1 MKEVLVLGGG
11 GFIGRNIVQFL
22 VDRGDCNVTAAD
34 IREGSNWK
42 NISGDASKAMRF
54 RAVMDDFTNLSA
66 FDNLGQGFSEIYMLA
81 AVVGVNRTLKYPQ
94 DVIRINTQLTMN
106 TLNWVS
112 RNPIK
117 RLLFSSSSENYA
129 GTSDLF
135 ETEIPTSEMVP
146 LCIGDIKHP
155 RWTYAITKIH
165 GESAFIH
172 SAEAYNY
179 ECTVVRYQNIIGPEM
194 GFGHAIPH
202 IVERFVNKEEESP
215 FKIYGH
221 DHTRAF
227 CYIDDAV
234 RGTVGAMESDNA
246 VGEIYHIGK
255 LDEINMEVLTT
266 YIGELMNYSGEYV
279 AAITYPGSV
288 ARRCPN
294 IDKAAADFG
303 YSPNIEWKTAV
314 RLTTDWYRKFFTSG
328 QSPHSGGFEPPEAV
342 MAKVA
347 NNAETP

>member
-1 MKEVLVLGGG
+1 MKEVLVLGAG
-11 GFIGRNIVQFL
+11 GFIGRNITQFL
-22 VDRGDCNVTAAD
+22 IDRGDCNVTAAD
-34 IREGSNWK
+34 IREGSNWHK
-42 NISGDASKAMRF
+42 ISSDTKKSPRF
-54 RAVMDDFTNLSA
+54 TATIDDFTKISA
-66 FDNLGQGFSEIYMLA
+66 FDNLGKNFDEIYMLA
-81 AVVGVNRTLKYPQ
+81 AVVGVNHTLKFPE
-94 DVIRINTQLTMN
+94 DVIRINTLLTMN
-106 TLNWVS
+106 TLDWIS

-135 ETEIPTSEMVP
+135 NVEIPTAEDVA

-155 RWTYAITKIH
+155 RWTYAMTKMH

-172 SAEAYNY
+172 SAQAYNY

-202 IVERFVNKEEESP
+202 IVERFVKGEQSP

-221 DHTRAF
+221 DQTRAF

-234 RGTVGAMESDNA
+234 NGTVGAMESSKAN
-246 VGEIYHIGK
+246 GEIYHIGK
-255 LDEINMEVLTT
+255 QDEINMETLTT
-266 YIGELMNYSGEYV
+266 YIGGLMDYSGAYE
-279 AAITYPGSV
+279 AAMTYPGSV

-294 IDKAAADFG
+294 IDKATADFG
-303 YSPNIEWKTAV
+303 YSPNIDWKIAV
-314 RLTTDWYRKFFTSG
+314 SLTIDWYRKFFTSG
-328 QSPHSGGFEPPEAV
+328 QSPHSGGFETPEAV

-347 NNAETP
+347 K

>member
-11 GFIGRNIVQFL
+11 GFIGRNIVEFL

-34 IREGSNWK
+34 IREGSNWREITDDT
-42 NISGDASKAMRF
+42 NRVRRF
-54 RAVMDDFTNLSA
+54 RGVVDDFTKINA
-66 FDNLGQGFSEIYMLA
+66 FDKLGQSFDEIYMLA

-106 TLNWVS
+106 TLDWVA
-112 RNPIK
+112 RNPVK
-117 RLLFSSSSENYA
+117 RILFASSSENYA

-135 ETEIPTSEMVP
+135 GIEIPTPETVP
-146 LCIGDIKHP
+146 LCIGDVKHP
-155 RWTYAITKIH
+155 RWAYAMTKMH

-202 IVERFVNKEEESP
+202 IVERFVKSEESP

-221 DHTRAF
+221 DQTRAF

-234 RGTVGAMESDNA
+234 RGTVEAMESDDA
-246 VGEIYHIGK
+246 AGEIYHIGNRE
-255 LDEINMEVLTT
+255 EIDMKILTT
-266 YIGELMNYSGEYV
+266 YIGELMNYSGEYE

-294 IDKAAADFG
+294 IDKAVADFG
-303 YSPNIEWKTAV
+303 YSPCVEWRTAV
-314 RLTTDWYRKFFTSG
+314 SLTTEWYREFFTSG
-328 QSPHSGGFEPPEAV
+328 QIPQFGGFEPPEAV
-342 MAKVA
+342 MAKV
-347 NNAETP
+347 TK

>member
-1 MKEVLVLGGG
+1 MKKVLVLGGG
-11 GFIGRNIVQFL
+11 GFIGRNIVQWL
-22 VDRGDCNVTAAD
+22 VDRGDCNVTGAD
-34 IREGSNWK
+34 IREGSNWAE
-42 NISGDASKAMRF
+42 IASDVKKSTRF
-54 RAVMDDFTNLSA
+54 TAVLDDFTKISA
-66 FDNLGQGFSEIYMLA
+66 FDNLSSNFDEVYMLA
-81 AVVGVNRTLKYPQ
+81 AVVGVNRTLKFPQ

-106 TLNWVS
+106 TLDWIS

-135 ETEIPTSEMVP
+135 NTEIPTAENVP

-155 RWTYAITKIH
+155 RWTYAMTKMH

-202 IVERFVNKEEESP
+202 IVERFVKAEESP

-221 DHTRAF
+221 DQTRAF
-227 CYIDDAV
+227 CFVEDAV
-234 RGTVGAMESDNA
+234 KGTVSAMESNKA
-246 VGEIYHIGK
+246 AGEIYHIGNQ
-255 LDEINMEVLTT
+255 DEINMETLTT
-266 YIGELMNYSGEYV
+266 YIGGLMDYSGTYE
-279 AAITYPGSV
+279 AAMTYPGSV

-294 IDKAAADFG
+294 IDKAIADFG
-303 YSPNIEWKTAV
+303 YSPNFDWQAAV
-314 RLTTDWYRKFFTSG
+314 GLTTDWYRQFFTSG
-328 QSPHSGGFEPPEAV
+328 KSPQSGGFETPEAV
-342 MAKVA
+342 MAKISK
-347 NNAETP
+347 

>member
-11 GFIGRNIVQFL
+11 GFIGRKIVQFL

-42 NISGDASKAMRF
+42 EISNDFEKSQRF
-54 RAVMDDFTNLSA
+54 KSVVADFTQISS
-66 FDNLGQGFSEIYMLA
+66 FDSLNQCFDEIYMLA

-106 TLNWVS
+106 TLDWIS

-135 ETEIPTSEMVP
+135 GSEVPTSETVA

-155 RWTYAITKIH
+155 RWTYAMTKMH

-172 SAEAYNY
+172 SAKAYKY
-179 ECTVVRYQNIIGPEM
+179 DCTIVRYQNIIGPEM

-202 IVERFVNKEEESP
+202 IVERFVKGEKSP

-221 DHTRAF
+221 DQTRAF

-234 RGTVGAMESDNA
+234 KGTVGAMESENA
-246 VGEIYHIGK
+246 KGEIYHIGK
-255 LDEINMEVLTT
+255 QDEINMEELTT
-266 YIGELMNYSGEYV
+266 YIGELMNYTGEYE
-279 AAITYPGSV
+279 AAMTYPGSV

-294 IDKAAADFG
+294 IEKATADFG
-303 YSPNIEWKTAV
+303 YSPNISWKIAV
-314 RLTTDWYRKFFTSG
+314 SLTTEWYRDFFSSG
-328 QSPHSGGFEPPEAV
+328 QSPLSGGFEPPETV
-342 MAKVA
+342 MAMVSK
-347 NNAETP
+347 